1 MPIITINL
9 HLYHVAGVKR
19 VAVGEVC
26 KTASWWIKAEY
37 CNKLAGLWRDM
48 SALWHS

>member
-26 KTASWWIKAEY
+26 FEHGGG
-37 CNKLAGLWRDM
+37 AG
-48 SALWHS
+48 AGTVACVQVGVGV